1 MGRKRAWQGQHFLFY
16 YTNDMKKT
24 ILIFDD
30 DQEILFVC
38 RVLLE
43 KQNFHVETR
52 THCNN
57 IIEDTITTAPVLILM
72 DLWIPVIGGENAVH
86 LLKNNEATKYIPVIL
101 FSANADIAEISKRVN
116 ADGFVRKPFD
126 ITAFTQ
132 IIEINIL

>member
-1 MGRKRAWQGQHFLFY
+1 
-16 YTNDMKKT
+16 MKKT